1 MYNKTEVSLLDIFAA
16 QAMAALLRRGDP
28 VSTTDVVTDAYSIAS
43 MMVEERQRI
52 LAEDEDDLSNPDEAE
67 KAFGALVFA
76 NTSRNPAFADQF
88 MEYLQM
94 IYYAF
99 AHHYKFDADE
109 RANIKVY
116 GPRAA
121 DLTGIIQEL
130 AMSSGWERN
139 REVLTRAVGS
149 VASLVATAGELG
161 DKETAIRII
170 KKLYECAQV
179 QLSQPLKRR

>member
-16 QAMAALLRRGDP
+16 QAMAALLQRKDP
-28 VSTTDVVTDAYSIAS
+28 VSTTDVVTDAYSIAA

-52 LAEDEDDLSNPDEAE
+52 LEEEDDMSNPDAEE

-76 NTSRNPAFADQF
+76 NTSRNPTFADQF
-88 MEYLQM
+88 MEYIQM
-94 IYYAF
+94 IYYAL
-99 AHHYKFDADE
+99 AHYHKFDADD
-109 RANIKVY
+109 RANIKIY

-130 AMSSGWERN
+130 AVDNGWERE
-139 REVLTRAVGS
+139 REILTRAVGS
-149 VASLVATAGELG
+149 VASLIATAGELG
-161 DKETAIRII
+161 DKEAATRII

>member
-1 MYNKTEVSLLDIFAA
+1 MYSKTEVSLLDIFAA
-16 QAMAALLRRGDP
+16 QAMAALLRRGEP
-28 VSTTDVVTDAYSIAS
+28 VSTTDVVSDSYSIAA

-52 LAEDEDDLSNPDEAE
+52 LAENEDDLSNPDAEE

-88 MEYLQM
+88 MEYIQM
-94 IYYAF
+94 IYYAL
-99 AHHYKFDADE
+99 AHYYKFDADD

-130 AMSSGWERN
+130 AMDSGWERE
-139 REVLTRAVGS
+139 REILTRAVGS
-149 VASLVATAGELG
+149 VANLIATAGELG
-161 DKETAIRII
+161 DKEAATRII